1 MNRNQVLPRMI
12 GESLPLLIR
21 VNTGSDLKSAIPHFI
36 MGAGTVF
43 RKQGR
48 TETLES
54 CSVNVLSELAQLDHM
69 RSLIHGE

>member
-21 VNTGSDLKSAIPHFI
+21 VNTGSDLNSAIPHFI
-36 MGAGTVF
+36 MGAVTVF